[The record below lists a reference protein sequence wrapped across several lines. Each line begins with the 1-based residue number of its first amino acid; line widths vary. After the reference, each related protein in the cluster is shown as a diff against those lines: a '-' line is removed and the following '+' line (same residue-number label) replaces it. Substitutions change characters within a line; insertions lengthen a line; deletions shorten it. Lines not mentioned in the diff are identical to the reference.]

1 MASVIQIKRGA
12 RTPDALLPGE
22 LATNVSTGELFVG
35 DDNGK
40 PILVNPQA
48 RLMGR
53 GVDFWLK
60 VALGAVAAWVLLQI
74 YERIGSGFLL
84 SHQAKVGSPNITGDG
99 QVGGFLDVADAAYL
113 AWVKTLE
120 ALAALGTVLLIA
132 MKEIWAKICSLIW
145 RVLSNR
151 FVVRHPVTGAAV
163 SFLARIVDKF
173 KKIAS
178 EPQPQAPLQ
187 PTVPPVPPFF
197 NGQPSGSPGWGNLQ
211 VGNGGL
217 QLAQPQSAWNQPAGW
232 GQPYTAQSDAQLR
245 AALHGQVVSLA
256 VKDPMSGAW
265 SPATSNATPE
275 AFSLIHTPTPPIPV
289 SPATPAPDQP
299 SPTTQAPASTTT
311 QVP

>member
-1 MASVIQIKRGA
+1 MASVIQIKRGS

-113 AWVKTLE
+113 AWVKTVE
-120 ALAALGTVLLIA
+120 ALAALGTVVLIA
-132 MKEIWAKICSLIW
+132 MKDIWSKLWSLIW
-145 RVLSNR
+145 GLISKQ
-151 FVVRHPVTGAAV
+151 FMARHPVTGTAIG
-163 SFLARIVDKF
+163 FLARIVDKF
-173 KKIAS
+173 KKPAT
-178 EPQPQAPLQ
+178 QPQAPPVPQ
-187 PTVPPVPPFF
+187 PMPPFF
-197 NGQPSGSPGWGNLQ
+197 NGQPSGSLGWGTQ
-211 VGNGGL
+211 QIGTGGL

-245 AALHGQVVSLA
+245 AALYGQANSL
-256 VKDPMSGAW
+256 VIKEP
-265 SPATSNATPE
+265 SPTPWGLATSIVPPAAVTPVQPP
-275 AFSLIHTPTPPIPV
+275 APTPVPP
-289 SPATPAPDQP
+289 SAPAQP

-311 QVP
+311 PAP